1 MGSDHHEEKPFTKF
15 DHYRQRGD
23 DFLKIELFVNSKK
36 SYLHA
41 LELHP
46 DDDYVLAQLKVVTQM
61 LKTERHRIYVIL
73 AVFAA
78 IALLA
83 VLIF

>member
-1 MGSDHHEEKPFTKF
+1 MGSDHHEEKPYTKF
-15 DHYRQRGD
+15 DHYKQRGD
-23 DFLKIELFVNSKK
+23 DLLKIELFVSSKNA
-36 SYLHA
+36 YLQA

-46 DDDYVLAQLKVVTQM
+46 DDEYVKAQLLVVKQM
-61 LKTERHRIYVIL
+61 LKTERYRIYAIL

-78 IALLA
+78 ITLLA